1 MAGIDMKLVAQIAGI
16 LVIIGAINWGLEA
29 INMNA
34 VQGLVG
40 QAGSSK
46 KKTALERI
54 VYILVGLAGLVV
66 AYEKLGGKM
75 E

>member
-40 QAGSSK
+40 QSGTSK
-46 KKTALERI
+46 KKTVLERL
-54 VYILVGLAGLVV
+54 VYILVGLAGVFV
-66 AYEKLGGKM
+66 AYEKLGGKL
-75 E
+75 

>member
-1 MAGIDMKLVAQIAGI
+1 MKLVAQIAGI

-54 VYILVGLAGLVV
+54 VYIIVGLAGVFV
-66 AYEKLGGKM
+66 AYEKLGGKL
-75 E
+75 

>member
-54 VYILVGLAGLVV
+54 VYIIVGLAGVFV
-66 AYEKLGGKM
+66 AYEKLGGKL
-75 E
+75 

>member
-1 MAGIDMKLVAQIAGI
+1 MAKIDMKLVAQIAGI

-40 QAGSSK
+40 QSGTSK
-46 KKTALERI
+46 KKTVLERL
-54 VYILVGLAGLVV
+54 VYILVGLAGVFV
-66 AYEKLGGKM
+66 AYEKFGGKM
-75 E
+75 

>member
-1 MAGIDMKLVAQIAGI
+1 MKLVAQIAGI